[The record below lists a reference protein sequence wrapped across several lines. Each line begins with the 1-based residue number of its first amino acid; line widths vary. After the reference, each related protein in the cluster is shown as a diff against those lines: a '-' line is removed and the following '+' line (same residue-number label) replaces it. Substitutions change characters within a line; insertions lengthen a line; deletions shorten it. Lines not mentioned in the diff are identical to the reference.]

1 MDPEVWKCL
10 LDHEDILRL
19 ILCRVSWETNLRL
32 RSVRKAFYATLSEP
46 SVYTWSLMLT
56 DTSFYTDHSS
66 LEWVDG
72 DINAEHL
79 EQSHANAVCFF
90 SPLKPAERVSEEVT
104 LGRSIWKLHLRSEGL
119 LLLERTMS
127 EERSEGRHGVY
138 SLLNKY
144 ELDRFLFNPLTKG
157 FIKLP
162 AVPKIKGNSVK
173 GNLRNHLRMIMA
185 VKKELVIV
193 VAVEFH
199 SYSQAEL
206 PRILIWHQGSQDWVL
221 LRTTILP
228 MHNTRFLWAG
238 TNALFVGGELLLHFA
253 TEEDVNP
260 GMRPTGERVFSF
272 GSLTR
277 AIDPELIWNC
287 NHLAFERT
295 HLFQHNGVLKRLKL
309 EVVTTSYGL
318 RYERTFG
325 GSIDLHTFHCS
336 SRSWQKE
343 ESIGI
348 TSHILESVSSCSKVA
363 GVFGDI
369 LCIRNRHVFN
379 FYNFLSKQWCR
390 CDAKE
395 LVNFAD
401 FEKTGFLW
409 SPKR

>member
-32 RSVRKAFYATLSEP
+32 RSVSKAFYAMLSEP

-104 LGRSIWKLHLRSEGL
+104 LGRSGSFIYAVVNFELHRWCILPPLGDLPFGNLNDLRVTGVAEGR

-127 EERSEGRHGVY
+127 EERSEGRH
-138 SLLNKY
+138 
-144 ELDRFLFNPLTKG
+144 
-157 FIKLP
+157 
-162 AVPKIKGNSVK
+162 
-173 GNLRNHLRMIMA
+173 
-185 VKKELVIV
+185 
-193 VAVEFH
+193 
-199 SYSQAEL
+199 
-206 PRILIWHQGSQDWVL
+206 
-221 LRTTILP
+221 
-228 MHNTRFLWAG
+228 
-238 TNALFVGGELLLHFA
+238 
-253 TEEDVNP
+253 EEDVNP
-260 GMRPTGERVFSF
+260 GMGPMGETVFSF

-277 AIDPELIWNC
+277 AIHPELIWNC
-287 NHLAFERT
+287 NHLANGKT
-295 HLFQHNGVLKRLKL
+295 QLFQHKGILKRLKL

-325 GSIDLHTFHCS
+325 GSIDLHTFDCS

-343 ESIGI
+343 ESIGMPR
-348 TSHILESVSSCSKVA
+348 HILESVSSCSKVA

-369 LCIRNRHVFN
+369 LCIRNRHVFI